1 MRQDK
6 YEILHQSGSTYN
18 IPIILE
24 ATLDELGGM
33 ISFDG
38 DIEQVEQLCNFTYTS
53 SGNVLTVYNT
63 TNTNVLKRV
72 VDATFTIKWGDS
84 TSSSISILGSVSHT
98 YSTSGPKTVTITMNS
113 PWGVQNI
120 VKTIALP
127 SVVGSTNDLGTLIF
141 NLPYTNIEDFSQNFN
156 NDYEY
161 NTDQYT
167 GTTTFFAIGS
177 SRIIEKKL
185 YGVNE
190 YNGVTFGSINVE
202 NEVYSYSGYTIDGL
216 SYLDL
221 NDGTTYITGNTAN
234 YVSEVEFN
242 KKLTRNEHY
251 LGFINEPMVF
261 SDIFVERGKMGASEY
276 NLRLGEIDNV
286 GELGVYGH
294 GFFRVKK

>member
-1 MRQDK
+1 MKQDK
-6 YEILHQSGSTYN
+6 YEILYQSGSTYN

-33 ISFDG
+33 VSFDG
-38 DIEQVEQLCNFTYTS
+38 DIDQVEQLCNFTYSS
-53 SGNVLTVYNT
+53 SGNALTVYNT

-72 VDATFTIKWGDS
+72 IDATFTIKWGDS
-84 TSSSISILGSVSHT
+84 TTSSISILGSASHT
-98 YSTSGPKTVTITMNS
+98 YSTSGSKTVTITMNS
-113 PWGVQNI
+113 PWIVQNI
-120 VKTIALP
+120 VKTITLP
-127 SVVGSTNDLGTLIF
+127 KVIGTTTDMGTLVF
-141 NLPYTNIEDFSQNFN
+141 NIPYTAIENFSQDFN
-156 NDYEY
+156 NDYDY
-161 NTDQYT
+161 NTTQYT

-177 SRIIEKKL
+177 SRIFEKKL
-185 YGVNE
+185 YGANE
-190 YNGVTFGSINVE
+190 YSGVTYDSITIE
-202 NEVYSYSGYTIDGL
+202 GDVYDYSGYTIDDL

-251 LGFINEPMVF
+251 LGFINEPMVY

-286 GELGVYGH
+286 GELAVYGH

>member
-18 IPIILE
+18 IPIMLE

-33 ISFDG
+33 VTFDG
-38 DIEQVEQLCNFTYTS
+38 DIEQVEQLCNFTYSS

-84 TSSSISILGSVSHT
+84 TTSSISILGSASHT
-98 YSTSGPKTVTITMNS
+98 YSTPGVKTVTITMNS
-113 PWGVQNI
+113 PWVVQNV
-120 VKTIALP
+120 VKKITLP
-127 SVVGSTNDLGTLIF
+127 KVIGPTNDMGTLIF
-141 NLPYTNIEDFSQNFN
+141 NIPYTNIEDFSQNFN

-161 NTDQYT
+161 NADQYT

-177 SRIIEKKL
+177 SRIFEKKL
-185 YGVNE
+185 YGGNN
-190 YNGVTFGSINVE
+190 YSGVTYGSINIE
-202 NEVYSYSGYTIDGL
+202 DESYTYSGYTIDDL

-234 YVSEVEFN
+234 YVSEAEFN

-251 LGFINEPMVF
+251 LGFINEPMVY

-286 GELGVYGH
+286 GELEVYGH

>member
-185 YGVNE
+185 GTSFVYYVDLYKYIPSFTYGHCVALSKK
-190 YNGVTFGSINVE
+190 YNF
-202 NEVYSYSGYTIDGL
+202 
-216 SYLDL
+216 
-221 NDGTTYITGNTAN
+221 YITNN
-234 YVSEVEFN
+234 
-242 KKLTRNEHY
+242 LTRMYWFDVNDRV
-251 LGFINEPMVF
+251 N
-261 SDIFVERGKMGASEY
+261 
-276 NLRLGEIDNV
+276 RLKCLEALLT
-286 GELGVYGH
+286 EL
-294 GFFRVKK
+294 KTEK